1 MLPDIY
7 IHPPPSQCN
16 WQCIEPLPDWA
27 LCLHVVI
34 IHTMANEAP
43 STNSKQVLWHKAEYK
58 DIAMY
63 QQVLNAEWAKI
74 PNYSVIH
81 CTVVQCENFDH
92 HVDIEQ
98 MCKAVIVACIH
109 SSNVCIYRQ
118 LRRLMQRSTNAYL
131 AGKNMYVLSI
141 SYYGNT

>member
-1 MLPDIY
+1 M
-7 IHPPPSQCN
+7 
-16 WQCIEPLPDWA
+16 
-27 LCLHVVI
+27 
-34 IHTMANEAP
+34 
-43 STNSKQVLWHKAEYK
+43 LWHKAEYK

-81 CTVVQCENFDH
+81 CPTVVQCDNFDH

-131 AGKNMYVLSI
+131 AGKNMYVLSRKRRYFGIGSGKNVGGLIMAPYMCVHASLQTNI